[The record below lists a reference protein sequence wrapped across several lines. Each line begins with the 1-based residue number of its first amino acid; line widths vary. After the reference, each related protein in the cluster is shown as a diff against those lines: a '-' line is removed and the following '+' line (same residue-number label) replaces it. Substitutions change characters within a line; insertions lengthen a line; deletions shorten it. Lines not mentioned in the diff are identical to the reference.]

1 LENVHFREVYAI
13 ASNGIADEKRQSS
26 AYLILGK
33 NVIEDCVGCCSTISG
48 DELNGAIS
56 VHEEEVLS
64 HVLQVSLAGRVDVK

>member
-1 LENVHFREVYAI
+1 LKSVHFRQVYTI

-26 AYLILGK
+26 ALLILGK
-33 NVIEDCVGCCSTISG
+33 NAIEDGVGCCSTISG

-64 HVLQVSLAGRVDVK
+64 HVLQVSLAGRVDV